1 MKFMKFMNRV
11 QINDKDVD
19 SDPGCTSMVI
29 CGWRGARVQNDHK
42 RWVFRNL
49 YEEGDFGIIVKF

>member
-1 MKFMKFMNRV
+1 MNRV

-19 SDPGCTSMVI
+19 LDLGCTSMVI
-29 CGWRGARVQNDHK
+29 CGWKGVRVQNDHK

-49 YEEGDFGIIVKF
+49 HEEGKFGIIVKF